1 MSSDPLDSADAPR
14 PVAGNGL
21 RQVPLA
27 LLPELADAAW
37 QAGFLISHVAL
48 AGVHDKAGLLAAF
61 AHGLAFPDGLGGNWD
76 GLADAL
82 DDLSWLQGPAHAIL
96 VDGAAGLRARAP
108 QVLATL
114 EEIIAEVASGRAA
127 AGLPFQVFL
136 CEEAMPA
143 QDGEAGVAGTSL
155 S

>member
-1 MSSDPLDSADAPR
+1 MSTDTFDPADAPQ

-37 QAGFLISHVAL
+37 RAGFLISHVAL
-48 AGVHDKAGLLAAF
+48 AGVDDKAGLLAAC
-61 AHGLAFPDGLGGNWD
+61 ADGLAFPPGLGGNWD

-82 DDLSWLQGPAHAIL
+82 DDLSWLDGDHHAIL
-96 VDGAAGLRARAP
+96 IDGAASIRAQAP

-114 EEIIAEVASGRAA
+114 TQIIAEVAAQRAA

-136 CEEAMPA
+136 CDEPMPT
-143 QDGEAGVAGTSL
+143 QAG
-155 S
+155 

>member
-1 MSSDPLDSADAPR
+1 MSSDLLDSADAPR
-14 PVAGNGL
+14 PVVGNGL

-37 QAGFLISHVAL
+37 HAGFLISHVAL
-48 AGVHDKAGLLAAF
+48 AGVNDKPGLLAAF
-61 AHGLAFPDGLGGNWD
+61 AHGLAFPPGLGGNWD

-82 DDLSWLQGPAHAIL
+82 DDLSWLDGPAHAIL
-96 VDGAAGLRARAP
+96 VDGAANLRAQAP

-136 CEEAMPA
+136 CEEPMPA
-143 QDGEAGVAGTSL
+143 RDA
-155 S
+155 